1 MDEITYAVETNLRID
16 MKENFSDSS
25 STGSTLGKND
35 WQDKELLEKFK
46 NPDTQHYAF
55 NLLVR
60 QYQKRLYWHIRK
72 ILIDHD
78 DTDDVLQNVFIK
90 VWKNLASFKGESQL
104 YTWLYRIA
112 TNESIN
118 YLNQKKKH
126 VGIPIDDASSFLAN
140 KLESDS
146 YFKGDDIQKKLQ
158 KAILTL
164 PDKQRIVFNMKY
176 FDALKYDEMSVILET
191 SVGAL
196 KASYHHAV
204 KKIEHYL
211 TSH

>member
-1 MDEITYAVETNLRID
+1 MSE
-16 MKENFSDSS
+16 
-25 STGSTLGKND
+25 G
-35 WQDKELLEKFK
+35 DKTLLEQFR
-46 NPDTQHYAF
+46 NPDTRNYAF
-55 NLLVR
+55 NLLVHE
-60 QYQKRLYWHIRK
+60 YQKKLYWHIRK

-90 VWKNLASFKGESQL
+90 VWRNLDNFKEESQL

-112 TNESIN
+112 TNESITF
-118 YLNQKKKH
+118 LNQKKKRA
-126 VGIPIDDASSFLAN
+126 GIPIDDVSVFLASN
-140 KLESDS
+140 LESDN
-146 YFKGDDIQKKLQ
+146 YFKGDEIQALLQ

-176 FDALKYDEMSVILET
+176 FDEMKYEEMSQILET

-204 KKIEHYL
+204 KKIEEYL
-211 TSH
+211 AKN

>member
-1 MDEITYAVETNLRID
+1 MLLAITNKKTIAKGYMSEY
-16 MKENFSDSS
+16 
-25 STGSTLGKND
+25 
-35 WQDKELLEKFK
+35 DKELLQKFRAPETR
-46 NPDTQHYAF
+46 NYAF

-60 QYQKRLYWHIRK
+60 EYQKRLYWHIRK

-90 VWKNLASFKGESQL
+90 VWKALDGFKEESQL

-112 TNESIN
+112 TNESITF
-118 YLNQKKKH
+118 LNQKKKRA
-126 VGIPIDDASSFLAN
+126 GIPLDDVSHFLAN
-140 KLESDS
+140 NLESDS
-146 YFKGDDIQKKLQ
+146 YFKGDEIQAKLQ

-176 FDALKYDEMSVILET
+176 FDEIKYEEMSQILDT

-204 KKIEHYL
+204 KKIEEYL
-211 TSH
+211 KNN